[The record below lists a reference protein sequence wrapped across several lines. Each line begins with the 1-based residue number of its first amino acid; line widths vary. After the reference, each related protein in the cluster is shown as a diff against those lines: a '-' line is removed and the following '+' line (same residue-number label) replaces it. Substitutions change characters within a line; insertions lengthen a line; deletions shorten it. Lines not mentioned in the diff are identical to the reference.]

1 MQQAFNN
8 SPTTYVYSFHFR
20 YVTPTIVVI
29 PLLAAKTS
37 VCWNPLLYVAMNPQV
52 RFCLQFLKKLHH
64 VPPCTYQ
71 FYPPFCLQFRGAF
84 KRFVKTRKEKDMELR
99 WTRINQLDMNSDFS
113 NLHKNRFR
121 RYYHRDSCNLARHR
135 NSNFGDASAGGGEEY
150 RKNILNN
157 DFISK
162 NDMISY
168 GGTTSNSESHSDD
181 VKEKFQSCRRSLP
194 NNLHES
200 KFHFSF

>member
-1 MQQAFNN
+1 
-8 SPTTYVYSFHFR
+8 
-20 YVTPTIVVI
+20 
-29 PLLAAKTS
+29 
-37 VCWNPLLYVAMNPQV
+37 
-52 RFCLQFLKKLHH
+52 
-64 VPPCTYQ
+64 
-71 FYPPFCLQFRGAF
+71 
-84 KRFVKTRKEKDMELR
+84 MELR

-135 NSNFGDASAGGGEEY
+135 NSNFGDPSAAADGIREEY
-150 RKNILNN
+150 RQNNNLNN

-181 VKEKFQSCRRSLP
+181 VEDKFQSCRRSLP

>member
-1 MQQAFNN
+1 
-8 SPTTYVYSFHFR
+8 
-20 YVTPTIVVI
+20 
-29 PLLAAKTS
+29 
-37 VCWNPLLYVAMNPQV
+37 
-52 RFCLQFLKKLHH
+52 
-64 VPPCTYQ
+64 
-71 FYPPFCLQFRGAF
+71 
-84 KRFVKTRKEKDMELR
+84 MELR

-135 NSNFGDASAGGGEEY
+135 NFADSSAADGIREEY
-150 RKNILNN
+150 RQNNNLDGIREEYRQNNNLNY

-181 VKEKFQSCRRSLP
+181 VEEKFQSCRRSLP